1 MENKNIYIL
10 EASAYHWAKDEHIS
24 LLEQKQ
30 WIGYG
35 DIGKDK
41 LEKKMKQIAK
51 LWQEVYIDNRDDTQV
66 IIHDDYLA
74 KHLLQ
79 EFINNV
85 VADLFADML
94 LQPKGRGHI
103 NSEEIKD
110 IINQLKM

>member
-41 LEKKMKQIAK
+41 LKKQ
-51 LWQEVYIDNRDDTQV
+51 
-66 IIHDDYLA
+66 
-74 KHLLQ
+74 
-79 EFINNV
+79 
-85 VADLFADML
+85 
-94 LQPKGRGHI
+94 
-103 NSEEIKD
+103 
-110 IINQLKM
+110 

>member
-41 LEKKMKQIAK
+41 LEKTMKQIAK

-66 IIHDDYLA
+66 IIHLYSTVQSNGLILKDDVCDY
-74 KHLLQ
+74 KV
-79 EFINNV
+79 IGGGGN
-85 VADLFADML
+85 
-94 LQPKGRGHI
+94 G
-103 NSEEIKD
+103 
-110 IINQLKM
+110 